1 MDLFEWLAWL
11 FNSGGSILVASWIL
25 ERIPA
30 YKAILDAEVK
40 KYIFWGVSFALSA
53 IAFAVVTYVPQDIL
67 MAIAPYFGFAF
78 GTFGAIF
85 LGTLFHQVDVKD
97 QVARNVANYE

>member
-1 MDLFEWLAWL
+1 MSWLGWL
-11 FNSGGSILVASWIL
+11 FNSGGSILVASWVL

-30 YKAILDAEVK
+30 YTAIVSAEVK
-40 KYIFWGVSFALSA
+40 KYIFWGLSFGLSA
-53 IAFAVVTYVPQDIL
+53 GAFAVVTYVPQETL
-67 MAIAPYFGFAF
+67 VAIAPYFGFAF

-97 QVARNVANYE
+97 QVSRQVDE